1 MTAAPQDGRPAGQ
14 AAALLRAMPAVFVL
28 IWSTGFVVAR
38 FGMPH
43 APPLGFLS
51 WRYALSIAA
60 FLVWIR
66 VSGATWPSDRR
77 QWLHLAV
84 VGLGVHAGYLGGVWA
99 AVKAGI
105 GAGTVSLI
113 VGLQPVLTALWVA
126 GMSGNAGQAGQGA
139 LATPRVTARV
149 TPGVTARV
157 TARQWAGLGLGLAG
171 LVLVVWR
178 KLGLGEVTPLNLGL
192 ALLALLAITF
202 GTLYQK
208 RFVKACDVRTANT
221 IQLGAALAVSL
232 PLALLEP
239 GRFEL
244 HPELIGAMA
253 WSVLVL
259 TLGGSSLLYLLIQ
272 RGAAMQVTSLMY
284 LVPPC
289 TALLA
294 WLLFGEELSA
304 LVLAGLALTAAGVW
318 LVVRAPA
325 VASAQPKELA

>member
-1 MTAAPQDGRPAGQ
+1 MTVVPTGGRPGGQ
-14 AAALLRAMPAVFVL
+14 ATLSLQLLHVMPVVFVL

-43 APPLGFLS
+43 APPMGFLS

-66 VSGATWPSDRR
+66 ISGAAWPSDRR

-105 GAGTVSLI
+105 GAGTVALI
-113 VGLQPVLTALWVA
+113 VGLQPVLTALWLTTL
-126 GMSGNAGQAGQGA
+126 SGWAPPSAAHG
-139 LATPRVTARV
+139 TPRLAARI
-149 TPGVTARV
+149 TT
-157 TARQWAGLGLGLAG
+157 RQWAGLALGLAG

-178 KLGLGEVTPLNLGL
+178 KLGVGEVTALNLAL
-192 ALLALLAITF
+192 ALLALLAITG

-208 RFVKACDVRTANT
+208 RFVKPCDVRTANT

-239 GRFEL
+239 GHFDL
-244 HPELIGAMA
+244 HPALFGAMA

-294 WLLFGEELSA
+294 WLLFGEALSA

-318 LVVRAPA
+318 LVVRAPT
-325 VASAQPKELA
+325 VATLQPKDLA